1 MDKSIYETQKEI
13 DEKFKSLVVADKNQ
27 LMIISKKNEQ
37 LTKMF
42 EELSLA
48 KKNME
53 LLQKMIEN
61 HRSERRLI
69 EERKKLVLDNPDL
82 FNSEDPVKSSLE
94 WWNGDDEPSKIIDL
108 YTEKF
113 TEFEKSSETINNL
126 IILTQSTLLRILEIP
141 NKVEAEKTASAG
153 AKKAGKIKFFNH
165 ERDFGFIIEDGNQ
178 AEIYMNKIN
187 IVQIGKILSLR
198 TGERVEFNVKRGHQ
212 GRLEAVQITACCSN
226 NSETKAQ
233 MNSQS
238 LTRRQK
244 RLKRNENN
252 KKMQKSKSK
261 STNDLSSLSAF
272 RNQLNI

>member
-61 HRSERRLI
+61 HRSERRLM

-141 NKVEAEKTASAG
+141 NKVEAEKPASAG
-153 AKKAGKIKFFNH
+153 AKSMLFNIL
-165 ERDFGFIIEDGNQ
+165 FTSYFNT
-178 AEIYMNKIN
+178 
-187 IVQIGKILSLR
+187 IV
-198 TGERVEFNVKRGHQ
+198 
-212 GRLEAVQITACCSN
+212 GRSG
-226 NSETKAQ
+226 
-233 MNSQS
+233 
-238 LTRRQK
+238 
-244 RLKRNENN
+244 
-252 KKMQKSKSK
+252 
-261 STNDLSSLSAF
+261 
-272 RNQLNI
+272 